1 MAHTDSSV
9 FPLGAGVV
17 GSREGTIVVI
27 LRAAKLGLYT
37 AAEARLLI
45 DQVRA
50 QATTEPDTP

>member
-1 MAHTDSSV
+1 MAHTESIV
-9 FPLGAGVV
+9 FLPGAGIA
-17 GSREGTIVVI
+17 GSRQGAIAII

-50 QATTEPDTP
+50 QAATP